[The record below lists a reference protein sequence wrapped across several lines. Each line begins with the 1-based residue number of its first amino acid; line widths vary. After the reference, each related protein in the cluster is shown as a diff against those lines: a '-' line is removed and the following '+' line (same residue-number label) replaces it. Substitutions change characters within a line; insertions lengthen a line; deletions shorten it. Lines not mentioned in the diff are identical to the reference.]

1 VGRIAASDNFRC
13 LALQKNAEK
22 LNMKIL
28 DKYVAK
34 NFLTGYLIA
43 FLVLMGLRIMTDL
56 FVNIDEFYENAQLTA
71 GQIMANIIL
80 YYGRSSL
87 LYFRDF
93 AGMITVVAAVF
104 SLGKMTRSNELVAI
118 MASGVSLKRV
128 IAPILLLSL
137 AFTGLHVIDQELLI
151 PPIADKLVRSQ
162 DAVIETLT
170 YNMWFISDSNG
181 SLFCSPTFRV
191 KDSVII
197 NPTIITRKMK
207 DNRVLW
213 DVTGIIKADS
223 ASYDYDSKSW
233 ILKNGTYLT
242 VSKEISDKPYQP
254 IKACRSDLTPKDI
267 PVRRNS
273 SNMDLLS
280 SYDLIKLAK
289 QSPKDLARLYAQKN
303 FRLTDPIINFI
314 MLMISLPILVCRD
327 PKSLKSAVFI
337 SFGLTGACYVLTF
350 VSKIFAPE
358 IMIAGRVMPELW
370 AWMPIFIFVPI
381 AVNELDSLKT

>member
-1 VGRIAASDNFRC
+1 
-13 LALQKNAEK
+13 
-22 LNMKIL
+22 MKIL
-28 DKYVAK
+28 DKYVAR
-34 NFLTGYLIA
+34 NFLTGYMIA

-71 GQIMANIIL
+71 GQVMANIIA
-80 YYGRSSL
+80 YYSRSSL

-137 AFTGLHVIDQELLI
+137 VFTGLHVIDQELLI

-162 DAVIETLT
+162 DAVAETLT
-170 YNMWFISDSNG
+170 YNMWFISDSSG

-207 DNRVLW
+207 DNKVIW

-223 ASYDYDSKSW
+223 AYYDYDSKSW
-233 ILKNGTYLT
+233 ILKNGMYLT
-242 VSKEISDKPYQP
+242 VSKELSDKPYQP
-254 IKACRSDLTPKDI
+254 IKSCRSDLTPKDI

-280 SYDLIKLAK
+280 SYELVKLAQ

-337 SFGLTGACYVLTF
+337 SFALTGLCYILTF

-370 AWMPIFIFVPI
+370 AWLPIFIFVPI